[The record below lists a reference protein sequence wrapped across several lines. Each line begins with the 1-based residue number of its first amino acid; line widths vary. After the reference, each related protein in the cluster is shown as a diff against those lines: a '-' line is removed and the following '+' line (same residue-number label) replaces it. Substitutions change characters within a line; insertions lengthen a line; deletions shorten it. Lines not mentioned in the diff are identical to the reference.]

1 MVNVRHFQPG
11 AELDAE
17 AMEQFQSHWSVYRRL
32 VDNDYCAHA
41 AAYGRLHDILL
52 TLVRPF
58 RFVDLACGDARETVA
73 ALQGTRVA
81 HYLGVD
87 LSDAALRLAASTV
100 ERLPCAAE
108 LDERDFKDALEQMA
122 EPVDVV
128 WFGLSLHHLQ
138 HDDKLVVMRSIRR
151 ALRDDG
157 LFVFYEPFLHEG
169 EDRAGFM
176 RRFETNRE
184 AWTALDPQEWRVIR
198 DHVTECD
205 FPETASEW
213 QAMAHAAGFA
223 RTQQLM
229 TDSREFLAM
238 FRCEER

>member
-1 MVNVRHFQPG
+1 M
-11 AELDAE
+11 
-17 AMEQFQSHWSVYRRL
+17 
-32 VDNDYCAHA
+32 AHN
-41 AAYGRLHDILL
+41 
-52 TLVRPF
+52 
-58 RFVDLACGDARETVA
+58 
-73 ALQGTRVA
+73 
-81 HYLGVD
+81 LGVD

-108 LDERDFKDALEQMA
+108 LDERDFKDALEHMA

-138 HDDKLVVMRSIRR
+138 RDDKLVVMRSIRR

-184 AWTALDPQEWRVIR
+184 AWTALDPQV
-198 DHVTECD
+198 
-205 FPETASEW
+205 
-213 QAMAHAAGFA
+213 
-223 RTQQLM
+223 
-229 TDSREFLAM
+229 SRCLLS
-238 FRCEER
+238 